1 MKCLAGLGVERYVV
15 AKISTSGQDPGNQ
28 QPAMTIFTAT
38 TVTVESVQDWKWDR
52 HSPDHRAAVPM
63 LTSDER
69 RTFSLLMDT
78 ERPTQQQ
85 IALREALRRKISYR
99 ISKEIGW

>member
-1 MKCLAGLGVERYVV
+1 
-15 AKISTSGQDPGNQ
+15 
-28 QPAMTIFTAT
+28 MTNATA
-38 TVTVESVQDWKWDR
+38 VTIESVQDWKWDH
-52 HSPDHRAAVPM
+52 HSPDHRAAVPV

-69 RTFSLLMDT
+69 HAFARLMDT
-78 ERPTQQQ
+78 DRPTRQQ